1 MKTIFKITF
10 LVVAVFLMSS
20 CTPKKPK
27 TAETKVL
34 DTICCIETEVQPNPI
49 NQDSILIKFGVHIDI
64 DSSFVVSTSQLKSNS
79 IPNWVFTMKK
89 LKNLSIRGM
98 RCEYEVGDYGAYCTK
113 GDCFKIQE
121 IPSQIKELSKL
132 TALSLPNNDI
142 QTLLVELITLKN
154 LKQMDLSNNPKLQN
168 VDNLEKILSLEFVS
182 LSGCHLTEM
191 PLNIGNLKHLKE
203 LDLEGNSIDEKEQT
217 RIKKALPNC
226 TIRFSQAQ

>member
-1 MKTIFKITF
+1 MKTIFKITL

-20 CTPKKPK
+20 CTPKKTKIP
-27 TAETKVL
+27 ETEDL
-34 DTICCIETEVQPNPI
+34 DTIVSIETKEKPNII
-49 NQDSILIKFGVHIDI
+49 NQDSILIKFGVHINL

-79 IPNWVFTMKK
+79 IPDWVFTIKK

-98 RCEYEVGDYGAYCTK
+98 CCEYEVGDYGAYDIK
-113 GDCFKIQE
+113 GDCFKIAA
-121 IPSQIKELSKL
+121 ISSQIKELSKL

-142 QTLLVELITLKN
+142 QTVPNELIALKN
-154 LKQMDLSNNPKLQN
+154 LKLIDLSNNPKLQN
-168 VDNLEKILSLEFVS
+168 VDNLEKIVSLEFVS

-203 LDLEGNSIDEKEQT
+203 LDLIGNSINAKEQI

-226 TIRFSQAQ
+226 NIRFSQAQ